1 MIIKINITSIFEDN
15 VKGFLAQG
23 SEHGFGK
30 KYARGINDSAL
41 MSEDKFIQ
49 IVSCNTHNISSI
61 TNTIGIS
68 PDPEKSNRRK
78 ICMH

>member
-1 MIIKINITSIFEDN
+1 MKFENN

-23 SEHGFGK
+23 SEDGFGK

-41 MSEDKFIQ
+41 MPEDKFIQ

-68 PDPEKSNRRK
+68 PDPENL
-78 ICMH
+78 IEENMYA